1 MKRLL
6 SLVLSTAI
14 AATACII
21 GLSGCHSED
30 TFEGFPI
37 VQIRLNGN
45 IVETD
50 VPAIDI
56 KGNTMIPLNIVSESL
71 GASIDIDSD
80 AKIVSI
86 DLRNIETVQYELE
99 QARQR
104 IAKLANAMRSE
115 NMLPAPSNPVKLDR
129 PYVLLSA
136 GIGPDCPF
144 VSKFGRGGLIGSGM
158 NYIYNSIGQY
168 SGSVLARDSIL
179 VFSLDHEVSFDILKD
194 WPESLADVLPFTCEE
209 LSMYKP
215 PFVWFKLDKSGRQR
229 GIAVV
234 GGGSEDIGR
243 DISGLADL
251 VASGWVSIDCPTA
264 PRITTAAAMPDM
276 LDGSAGEAT
285 VVSNERFKIITHK
298 SCTADGPKMLEWA
311 DEAIAR
317 LEPVFPDAFETV
329 GMATILV
336 TIPSGNLQH
345 GTAYAHP
352 RSEPPQITFTAP
364 SLAFEENSY
373 FDEDYYLG
381 NLGHE
386 FMHCVYERYSLAA
399 TGQYL
404 SDRGIPQWFCEGVG
418 EYARLII
425 LGESRF
431 DAKQASQYNPS
442 VQKIIASGLSSVDV
456 YSGGAWAL
464 RYMNHQYGPEKIV
477 ALMKSKEFSFA
488 DAMKSE
494 LGVTLTEFE
503 YGLKEWLKNR

>member
-1 MKRLL
+1 MRVSRAPLADTRFP
-6 SLVLSTAI
+6 STKKV
-14 AATACII
+14 ATASCALRAVSYTHLDVYKRQ

-158 NYIYNSIGQY
+158 NYIYDSIGQY

-215 PFVWFKLDKSGRQR
+215 PF
-229 GIAVV
+229 AV
-234 GGGSEDIGR
+234 SY
-243 DISGLADL
+243 
-251 VASGWVSIDCPTA
+251 
-264 PRITTAAAMPDM
+264 
-276 LDGSAGEAT
+276 
-285 VVSNERFKIITHK
+285 TH
-298 SCTADGPKMLEWA
+298 LEY
-311 DEAIAR
+311 
-317 LEPVFPDAFETV
+317 T
-329 GMATILV
+329 
-336 TIPSGNLQH
+336 SH
-345 GTAYAHP
+345 
-352 RSEPPQITFTAP
+352 
-364 SLAFEENSY
+364 
-373 FDEDYYLG
+373 
-381 NLGHE
+381 
-386 FMHCVYERYSLAA
+386 
-399 TGQYL
+399 
-404 SDRGIPQWFCEGVG
+404 
-418 EYARLII
+418 
-425 LGESRF
+425 
-431 DAKQASQYNPS
+431 SQPS
-442 VQKIIASGLSSVDV
+442 VILD
-456 YSGGAWAL
+456 
-464 RYMNHQYGPEKIV
+464 R
-477 ALMKSKEFSFA
+477 F
-488 DAMKSE
+488 
-494 LGVTLTEFE
+494 
-503 YGLKEWLKNR
+503 